1 MMKPTLT
8 LIIVLLMITACQPT
22 SPASPPTE
30 IPFPTMTVGQRISGD
45 LSTPNARS
53 GILPN
58 QAGDANSV
66 LVNRT
71 TPTPDTSRCP
81 FPDDN
86 AELGDFPSSRVNAIN
101 TITQFLNDGGTVQ
114 RLQQEILTEWDAFG
128 ETGYIETIDLTGEGT
143 VEIVLGYIAPGDVG
157 TMLIFGCQAGQ
168 YLQLFEMISDGTAPP
183 AIITLGDINNNS
195 PNEVVITRRVCTDPE
210 ACDLQTQIIAWEFRL
225 GRFVNLLTDTV
236 LTINTP
242 ELRDIDNDQVDELVI
257 SLDSTGTAATG
268 PLRQGTNIYDWNGQ
282 LYVLSRIQL
291 QAPTYRIQVIH
302 EGDRLFSQQRM
313 TGAIAAYELALEDND
328 LRFWFNDG
336 PINTISYAQYRL
348 ILAYAFLGDSGG
360 IITTLDEMNSTFTL
374 AEGETIEDL
383 PVYVQMANAFVE
395 ALSQVGDLHES
406 CLAVQAIIEERD
418 EALGFINRYG
428 RRSPTYTA
436 LALCPY

>member
-1 MMKPTLT
+1 MIELSFSVAER
-8 LIIVLLMITACQPT
+8 IVIANSDI
-22 SPASPPTE
+22 SPLARNHAVDYTFNHDETDFNPNHCAVDDNSLSTDQSSKPPTE

-81 FPDDN
+81 FPDDG

-157 TMLIFGCQAGQ
+157 TLLIFGCQAGQ

-183 AIITLGDINNNS
+183 AIITLGILT
-195 PNEVVITRRVCTDPE
+195 ITHRTKSSSLV
-210 ACDLQTQIIAWEFRL
+210 ASAQTQKPVIYKLRL
-225 GRFVNLLTDTV
+225 LLGNSGLDA
-236 LTINTP
+236 L
-242 ELRDIDNDQVDELVI
+242 LI
-257 SLDSTGTAATG
+257 S
-268 PLRQGTNIYDWNGQ
+268 
-282 LYVLSRIQL
+282 
-291 QAPTYRIQVIH
+291 
-302 EGDRLFSQQRM
+302 
-313 TGAIAAYELALEDND
+313 
-328 LRFWFNDG
+328 
-336 PINTISYAQYRL
+336 
-348 ILAYAFLGDSGG
+348 
-360 IITTLDEMNSTFTL
+360 
-374 AEGETIEDL
+374 
-383 PVYVQMANAFVE
+383 
-395 ALSQVGDLHES
+395 
-406 CLAVQAIIEERD
+406 
-418 EALGFINRYG
+418 
-428 RRSPTYTA
+428 
-436 LALCPY
+436 